1 MRLVLVKHKRNTA
14 EFCPALLRLLDAFT
28 FAILIMRTRYAHKID
43 GVNFMPQLYNENAPK
58 KATNLSINSD
68 LLLRARRLKINL
80 SATLEH
86 ALEDELR
93 RAERDNWLKNN
104 KKAINELNE
113 LANNN
118 GLFSDA
124 YRDF

>member
-1 MRLVLVKHKRNTA
+1 
-14 EFCPALLRLLDAFT
+14 
-28 FAILIMRTRYAHKID
+28 
-43 GVNFMPQLYNENAPK
+43 MPQIYDENASK

-93 RAERDNWLKNN
+93 RAEQGNWLKNN